1 MKTLSYII
9 SEKLKVS
16 NKTTPTSEFEIQL
29 IDSYRPLK
37 LSNFLSHISF
47 DEFEF
52 EKYIDNLNYTNSSAD
67 LLDAL
72 DKYDNEFADN
82 LISFINLLLDM
93 VNNNQ
98 DSESY
103 NKVITMI
110 SYRINKQ
117 TEPHGFYMRI
127 QASSQSN
134 GDGSN
139 LTRRLQ
145 VDLTENRINHIDAA
159 LKLILHKD

>member
-1 MKTLSYII
+1 MKTLSDII
-9 SEKLKVS
+9 LEKLKVS
-16 NKTTPTSEFEIQL
+16 NKSTPTSQFEIQL

-37 LSNFLSHISF
+37 LSNFLSYITF
-47 DEFEF
+47 DEFNF
-52 EKYIDNLNYTNSSAD
+52 KKYIDNLNYINSSTD

-72 DKYDNEFADN
+72 DKYDNNFEDN
-82 LISFINLLLDM
+82 LIAFINMLLDM

-98 DSESY
+98 DSDSY
-103 NKVITMI
+103 SNAISMI

-127 QASSQSN
+127 QATSQSTSN
-134 GDGSN
+134 GTN

-145 VDLTENRINHIDAA
+145 VDLTENRMNHIDAA
-159 LKLILHKD
+159 LKLILHKE